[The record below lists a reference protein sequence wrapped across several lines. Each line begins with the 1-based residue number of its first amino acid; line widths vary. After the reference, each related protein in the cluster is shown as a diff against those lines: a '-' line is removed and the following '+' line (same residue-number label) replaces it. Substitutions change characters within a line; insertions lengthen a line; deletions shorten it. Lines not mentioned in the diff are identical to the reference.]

1 MKHSK
6 LAIAALVVSCI
17 GATISIVKFIT
28 YVMTK
33 KSEETDRILE
43 PDWDD
48 LEEVEFETGEIYN
61 QDEEEEEENE

>member
-28 YVMTK
+28 HVMK
-33 KSEETDRILE
+33 MKSEETDRILE
-43 PDWDD
+43 PDYVDP
-48 LEEVEFETGEIYN
+48 EEFDFEAGEIYN
-61 QDEEEEEENE
+61 QDEEEAENE

>member
-17 GATISIVKFIT
+17 GATISIIKFIT

-48 LEEVEFETGEIYN
+48 PEEFEAGEIYN

>member
-17 GATISIVKFIT
+17 GVTITIIRFI
-28 YVMTK
+28 MFLLTK

-43 PDWDD
+43 PDYVDP
-48 LEEVEFETGEIYN
+48 EEFEFESGEIYN

>member
-17 GATISIVKFIT
+17 GATISIIKFIT

-48 LEEVEFETGEIYN
+48 PEEFEFEAGEIYN

>member
-17 GATISIVKFIT
+17 GATISIIKFIT

-43 PDWDD
+43 PDYVDP
-48 LEEVEFETGEIYN
+48 EEFEFETGEIYN

>member
-17 GATISIVKFIT
+17 GVTISIIRFILFLL
-28 YVMTK
+28 TK

-43 PDWDD
+43 PDYVDP
-48 LEEVEFETGEIYN
+48 EEFEFAAGEIYN
-61 QDEEEEEENE
+61 QDEEEETGNE

>member
-6 LAIAALVVSCI
+6 LAIVALVVSCI
-17 GATISIVKFIT
+17 GATISIIKFIT

-43 PDWDD
+43 PDYVDP
-48 LEEVEFETGEIYN
+48 EESEFEAGEIYN

>member
-17 GATISIVKFIT
+17 GATISIIKFIT

-43 PDWDD
+43 PDYVDP
-48 LEEVEFETGEIYN
+48 EEVEFETGEIYN

>member
-17 GATISIVKFIT
+17 GVTISIIRFI
-28 YVMTK
+28 MFLLTK

-43 PDWDD
+43 PDYVDP
-48 LEEVEFETGEIYN
+48 EEFEFESGEIYN
-61 QDEEEEEENE
+61 QDEEEAKNE

>member
-17 GATISIVKFIT
+17 GVTISIIRFI
-28 YVMTK
+28 MFLLTK

-43 PDWDD
+43 PDYVDP
-48 LEEVEFETGEIYN
+48 EEFDFEAGEIYN
-61 QDEEEEEENE
+61 QDEEEEDENE

>member
-17 GATISIVKFIT
+17 GVTISITRFI
-28 YVMTK
+28 MFLLTK

-43 PDWDD
+43 PDYVDP
-48 LEEVEFETGEIYN
+48 EEFDFEAGEIYN
-61 QDEEEEEENE
+61 QDEEEEENE

>member
-17 GATISIVKFIT
+17 GATISIIKFIT

-43 PDWDD
+43 PDYVDP
-48 LEEVEFETGEIYN
+48 EEFEAGEIYN

>member
-17 GATISIVKFIT
+17 GATISIIKFIT

-48 LEEVEFETGEIYN
+48 PEEFEFETGEIYN